1 VTSKNKPG
9 PSPRRQL
16 SPVIRGRSALSSSH
30 PLSAGFRPGT
40 FALAVAAAFMSVGQA
55 AFGQAVGPQVIQGQA
70 TFTQQGNSLVITTK
84 NGVGTSHSA
93 INWQSFS
100 VPLGSITQFRQP
112 DAASTSIN
120 RVLGN
125 NPSAIYGT
133 LRSNG
138 KLVLVNP
145 SGIAVG
151 AGAVVD
157 TAGFTASTL
166 RMTDADALAGRL
178 RFGTDGKGGGALQVD
193 GQVAAHAG
201 DVVLIAPQVQV
212 GAQALVQAPNGS
224 VVLAAGQQ
232 VEVTG
237 RGLEGIVMQ
246 VQAPADQAVNLGTL
260 QGDAVGIFASQL
272 KHSGVIQ
279 ATSASVEGGRVV
291 LKAAGDALVDGR
303 IEAHAADRGGSVDV
317 LGNQVALYGQA
328 SVDASGAAGGGQVRI
343 GGDYHGSNPDV
354 PNASSTYV
362 GDQATVHAD
371 ATTQGDGGRIIVW
384 SNDGTRMHGQL
395 SARGGPQGGN
405 GGFAEASGK
414 QYL

>member
-1 VTSKNKPG
+1 VTSKNKTLTA
-9 PSPRRQL
+9 PRRPL
-16 SPVIRGRSALSSSH
+16 SAVRGRSALSSSH
-30 PLSAGFRPGT
+30 PLAAGFRPGT

-70 TFTQQGNSLVITTK
+70 TFTQQGNSLVITTR
-84 NGVGTSHSA
+84 NGAGTNHSA

-133 LRSNG
+133 LSSNG

-178 RFGTDGKGGGALQVD
+178 RFGTDGKGGGPLQVE
-193 GQVAAHAG
+193 GQIAAHAG

-212 GAQALVQAPNGS
+212 GSQALVQAPNGS

-246 VQAPADQAVNLGTL
+246 VQAPTDQAVNLGTL

-279 ATSASVEGGRVV
+279 ATSAAVEGGQVV

-303 IEAHAADRGGSVDV
+303 IEAHSGDRGGSIDV
-317 LGNQVALYGQA
+317 LGNQVGLYGQA
-328 SVDASGAAGGGQVRI
+328 
-343 GGDYHGSNPDV
+343 
-354 PNASSTYV
+354 
-362 GDQATVHAD
+362 
-371 ATTQGDGGRIIVW
+371 
-384 SNDGTRMHGQL
+384 
-395 SARGGPQGGN
+395 
-405 GGFAEASGK
+405 
-414 QYL
+414 